1 MGTPLVCLIPL
12 PKATCTAT
20 PKVKGQKRM
29 PPKFTRQRA
38 GTGVL
43 NQSHICA
50 LPKPLIPGSY
60 VGGPSPTVPPFL
72 QAVRESPDPHPSAT
86 LVCCPHSQ
94 PLTQHKSHSAS
105 GSHFQRK
112 PVPHQM
118 FLRSQPRF
126 CWLSCLIHSEI
137 SRLSSPRGPFPSP
150 DGFGPFQAE
159 TEGRVLS
166 SLVTNACLNSSP
178 GCTLRRHALLPLAT
192 RWRPSN
198 LVSVLVL
205 LICRS
210 LKLGGELEAG
220 PLCGTP
226 KGWSSL
232 SPTPFLL
239 SWRGICFWPLG
250 NGTMWATQSRLPSL
264 LVWLVGLRQ
273 FLIHRVA
280 KTEAN
285 SRTLPE
291 LFCSQAA
298 I

>member
-29 PPKFTRQRA
+29 LPKFTRQRA
-38 GTGVL
+38 GMGVL
-43 NQSHICA
+43 NRSHICA

-72 QAVRESPDPHPSAT
+72 QAMQESPDPHPSAT

-137 SRLSSPRGPFPSP
+137 SRLSSPRWPFPSP

-178 GCTLRRHALLPLAT
+178 GCTLRRRALLPLAT

-205 LICRS
+205 LVCRS
-210 LKLGGELEAG
+210 LKLGVNLKPGLCVVPQKAGAACRRLRFSFPGEG
-220 PLCGTP
+220 
-226 KGWSSL
+226 SL
-232 SPTPFLL
+232 SGLWEMGRCGRHRAIFLL
-239 SWRGICFWPLG
+239 SLCG
-250 NGTMWATQSRLPSL
+250 
-264 LVWLVGLRQ
+264 WLVSGN
-273 FLIHRVA
+273 F
-280 KTEAN
+280 
-285 SRTLPE
+285 
-291 LFCSQAA
+291 
-298 I
+298 